1 MTQVFYYRIMFLDL
15 DKKDRGKVAAIDDS
29 TRSVTYGDICDFSQE
44 FAKHLPERS
53 LIFLLAENRIGSLL
67 GYTAALS
74 NRIVPLVISANTEE
88 GLYNHLYELYQPE
101 YLWMPESKAEGREI
115 IFSAWG
121 YCLVKTGNL
130 PTPMYEELSL
140 LLPTS
145 GSTGSPKLV
154 RHSYRNIEA
163 NADNVRRLFKLDGSE
178 KAMAILPMHYTMG
191 LSVIASHLLVGATLL
206 LSGRSLLDK
215 GFWATLKEATSFTG
229 VPYSYEILT
238 KMRFTRMDLPNLKVI
253 TQGGGKLTEAM
264 WNTLAQYAQDKGK
277 QFIATYGQSEC
288 TARMAYL
295 PAEMALDKVCSIGI
309 AEPGGQLSIVDDN
322 GNETF
327 EGEAQ
332 GEMVYRGENVTL
344 GYATC
349 REDLLKG
356 DENHGIMHTGDLARR
371 DADGCYYII
380 GRLKRFLKIFGLR
393 IGLDEVERMIKAE
406 YKTDCYC
413 KGNDEKLLVLVT
425 EPKLVDV
432 LPAFIE
438 EKTHLFHQKI
448 EIKVVNEILRN
459 EAGKVINQ

>member
-1 MTQVFYYRIMFLDL
+1 MMFLEL
-15 DKKDRGKVAAIDDS
+15 DRKERQRIAAIDDS
-29 TRSVTYGDICDFSQE
+29 GLPVTYGDLCDFSEE
-44 FAKHLPERS
+44 FARNLPRRT
-53 LIFLLAENRIGSLL
+53 LMFLLSENRIGSLL

-74 NRIVPLVISANTEE
+74 NRIVPLILSASTEE
-88 GLYNHLYELYQPE
+88 GLYNHLYDLYQPE
-101 YLWMPESKAEGREI
+101 YLWLPETKATGKEI
-115 IFSAWG
+115 VFSAWG
-121 YCLVKTGNL
+121 YCLVKTGN
-130 PTPMYEELSL
+130 PSIPMFEDLSL

-163 NADNVRRLFKLDGSE
+163 NADNVRRLFKLDGTE

-191 LSVIASHLLVGATLL
+191 LSVIASHLLAGSTLL

-229 VPYSYEILT
+229 VPYSYEILN

-264 WNTLAQYAQDKGK
+264 WNTLAQYARDKGK

-295 PAEMALDKVCSIGI
+295 PAEMAMEKVCSIGI
-309 AEPGGQLSIVDDN
+309 AEPGGTLSIVDDQ
-322 GNETF
+322 GNESF

-356 DENHGIMHTGDLARR
+356 DENHGVMHTGDLARR
-371 DADGCYYII
+371 DAEGCYFII
-380 GRLKRFLKIFGLR
+380 GRLKRFLKIYGLR
-393 IGLDEVERMIKAE
+393 IGLDEIERMIKE
-406 YKTDCYC
+406 EFKTDCYC
-413 KGNDEKLLVLVT
+413 KGDDEKLIIMVT
-425 EPKLVDV
+425 NPSLQDS
-432 LPAFIE
+432 LPLFVE
-438 EKTHLFHQKI
+438 NKTHLFHQRI
-448 EIKVVNEILRN
+448 EVLVVQEILRN
-459 EAGKVINQ
+459 EAGKVITQ

>member
-1 MTQVFYYRIMFLDL
+1 MFLDL
-15 DKKDRGKVAAIDDS
+15 DKKERQRIAAIDDS
-29 TRSVTYGDICDFSQE
+29 GRSVTYGDICDFSKE
-44 FAKHLPERS
+44 FAKYLPKQRS
-53 LIFLLAENRIGSLL
+53 LIFLVAENRIGSLF

-88 GLYNHLYELYQPE
+88 GLYNHLYDLYQPE
-101 YLWMPESKAEGREI
+101 YLWMPETKAEGKEI
-115 IFSAWG
+115 IFSACE
-121 YCLVKTGNL
+121 YCLVKTGYQL
-130 PTPMYEELSL
+130 TPMYEDLSL

-163 NADNVRRLFKLDGSE
+163 NADNVRRLFKLDGTE

-191 LSVIASHLLVGATLL
+191 LSVIASHLLAGATLL

-215 GFWATLKEATSFTG
+215 GFWAILKEATSFTG

-238 KMRFTRMDLPNLKVI
+238 KMRLTRMDLPNLKVI
-253 TQGGGKLTEAM
+253 TQGGGKLTEVM
-264 WNTLAQYAQDKGK
+264 WNTLAQYAKDKGK

-295 PAEMALDKVCSIGI
+295 PAELATSKVCSIGI
-309 AEPGGQLSIVDDN
+309 AEPGGRLSIVDDN
-322 GNETF
+322 DNETF

-332 GEMVYRGENVTL
+332 GELVYRGENVTL

-356 DENHGIMHTGDLARR
+356 DENHGVMHTGDLARR

-413 KGNDEKLLVLVT
+413 KGNDEKLIVLVT
-425 EPKLVDV
+425 DPKFVDI
-432 LPAFIE
+432 LPAFVE

-448 EIKVVNEILRN
+448 EIQVVNEILRN
-459 EAGKVINQ
+459 EAGKVISQ